1 MLSTHYRE
9 YVMQKKLSTLALLC
23 LVAVVAFLAGTMYSS
38 ATATTAN
45 SGKKYIGVTTVNAR
59 DGSVIIFAVY
69 ETPMGCD
76 YEKVKTFY

>member
-1 MLSTHYRE
+1 
-9 YVMQKKLSTLALLC
+9 MQKKLSTLALLC

-45 SGKKYIGVTTVNAR
+45 SGKKYIGATTVQAR
-59 DGSVIIFAVY
+59 DGSITIFAVY
-69 ETPMGCD
+69 ETAFGCD